1 MARGQSSLGTPASL
15 NTIEGGFEAL
25 SMTVLGTLIAKKL
38 SRIGR
43 VMLGSGIDCFILIN
57 KHQISLTMECSG
69 SLCLKFRDRIWPG
82 SRNGIL
88 EVLSDVCV
96 ICAINALRDSDRD
109 SNDIYN
115 PS

>member
-1 MARGQSSLGTPASL
+1 
-15 NTIEGGFEAL
+15 
-25 SMTVLGTLIAKKL
+25 
-38 SRIGR
+38 
-43 VMLGSGIDCFILIN
+43 
-57 KHQISLTMECSG
+57 MECSG

-109 SNDIYN
+109 SNDIHN

>member
-1 MARGQSSLGTPASL
+1 
-15 NTIEGGFEAL
+15 
-25 SMTVLGTLIAKKL
+25 MTVLGTLIAKKL

-57 KHQISLTMECSG
+57 KHQISLTMECSS

-96 ICAINALRDSDRD
+96 IFAINALRDSDRD